1 MYASY
6 FNPLLIWTQP
16 EESKKRFTG
25 VCETFLDANRIE
37 TCAADRAKQSWN
49 DLFTSAD
56 FRARAKEHS
65 NLPNSS
71 PDKRLDIFYRN
82 VLADK
87 AECTDLLDVCQM
99 VLVLSHGN
107 AEAERGFSVNK
118 HILQDNMK
126 ERSMVAQRV
135 VHQAIFKAGKF
146 TNINIDKQMLGD
158 VRQASLRR
166 KQYLESQKQLKTE
179 EERLAEAK
187 KRKASALKE
196 LQAKKKRLEEE
207 TVEAKRSIDE
217 EIAQLRRL

>member
-1 MYASY
+1 
-6 FNPLLIWTQP
+6 
-16 EESKKRFTG
+16 
-25 VCETFLDANRIE
+25 
-37 TCAADRAKQSWN
+37 
-49 DLFTSAD
+49 
-56 FRARAKEHS
+56 
-65 NLPNSS
+65 
-71 PDKRLDIFYRN
+71 
-82 VLADK
+82 
-87 AECTDLLDVCQM
+87 
-99 VLVLSHGN
+99 
-107 AEAERGFSVNK
+107 
-118 HILQDNMK
+118 MK

-135 VHQAIFKAGKF
+135 VHQAISKAGKF

>member
-1 MYASY
+1 M
-6 FNPLLIWTQP
+6 
-16 EESKKRFTG
+16 
-25 VCETFLDANRIE
+25 DANRIE

-49 DLFTSAD
+49 DLLASAD
-56 FRARAKEHS
+56 FRAHAKEHC

-71 PDKRLDIFYRN
+71 PDMILDIFYRN

-135 VHQAIFKAGKF
+135 VNQAISKAGKF
-146 TNINIDKQMLGD
+146 TNIDIDKQMLGD
-158 VRQASLRR
+158 VRQASQRR

-207 TVEAKRSIDE
+207 SWNGGSK
-217 EIAQLRRL
+217 AQH

>member
-1 MYASY
+1 M
-6 FNPLLIWTQP
+6 
-16 EESKKRFTG
+16 
-25 VCETFLDANRIE
+25 
-37 TCAADRAKQSWN
+37 
-49 DLFTSAD
+49 
-56 FRARAKEHS
+56 
-65 NLPNSS
+65 
-71 PDKRLDIFYRN
+71 RLDIFYRN

-135 VHQAIFKAGKF
+135 VHQAISKAGKF